1 MLPFFFD
8 PTYILVIIGVIISLA
23 ASAHVNNTFRR
34 YDQIRSLN
42 HVTGAEAAAQILEA
56 EGIKDVTIR
65 EISGHL
71 TDNYDSANK
80 ILSLSES
87 TYRSAS
93 IAAVG
98 VAAHEVG
105 HALQHHR
112 NYVPLKIRTGI
123 FPLVNLGS
131 KLSLPLILIG
141 VLLSWNQTL
150 INIGIWAF
158 ALVLLFQVVTLPV
171 EFNAS
176 QRALDILSTDGLLTI
191 DEVPQV
197 KQVLTAAALT
207 YVAAVLATVLQLLR
221 LVLLFGGNDRN

>member
-8 PTYILVIIGVIISLA
+8 PTYVLVIVGVIISLA

-34 YDQIRSLN
+34 YDQIKSLN
-42 HVTGAEAAAQILEA
+42 QVTGAQVAAQILAA

-65 EISGHL
+65 EIPGHL

-80 ILSLSES
+80 VLSLSAS

-105 HALQHHR
+105 HALQHHH

>member
-80 ILSLSES
+80 VLSLSES